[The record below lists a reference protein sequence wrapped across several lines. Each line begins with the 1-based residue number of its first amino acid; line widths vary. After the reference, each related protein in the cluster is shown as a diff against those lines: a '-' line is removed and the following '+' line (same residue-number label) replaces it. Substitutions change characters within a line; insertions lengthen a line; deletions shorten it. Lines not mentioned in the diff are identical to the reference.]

1 MAGRLAGMQI
11 AFLAAN
17 EGVEQVELTDPW
29 RAVTAEGGLPV
40 LVAPHPGKVQ
50 ASNHLDR
57 GDTFPVGMTVAEADP
72 KQFAGLVLPGGVANP
87 DRLRTNPTA
96 VRFVRAFFE
105 AGKPVAA
112 ICHAP
117 WILIEAGVVRDR
129 NLASWPSLRTDL
141 VNAGARWLD
150 EPVVVD
156 TSGPNILV
164 TSRNPGDLPQFE
176 REALAAFASAR
187 SRVAP

>member
-1 MAGRLAGMQI
+1 MADRLEGVQI
-11 AFLAAN
+11 AFLVAN
-17 EGVEQVELTDPW
+17 DGVEQVELTDPW
-29 RAVTAEGGLPV
+29 QAVADEGGRPV
-40 LVAPHPGKVQ
+40 LVAPAPTKVQ
-50 ASNHLDR
+50 AVDHR
-57 GDTFPVGMTVAEADP
+57 EPGDTFPVDMSVAEADP

-117 WILIEAGVVRDR
+117 WTLIEADVVRDR
-129 NLASWPSLRTDL
+129 AVTSWPSVRTDL

-156 TSGPNILV
+156 TDGPNVLI
-164 TSRNPGDLPQFE
+164 TSRKPDDLADFD
-176 REALAAFASAR
+176 REALAAFAVAR
-187 SRVAP
+187 VP

>member
-17 EGVEQVELTDPW
+17 EGVEQVELTGPW

-40 LVAPHPGKVQ
+40 LVAPHPGNVQ

-57 GDTFPVGMTVAEADP
+57 GDTFPVDMTVAEADP

-129 NLASWPSLRTDL
+129 DLASWPSLRTDL